1 MKKFFSAMLLAALC
15 AATQVSAASHSGE
28 HRGFYFSQNLA
39 FAYTSIDQTTKYN
52 RSFGSE
58 KEILLFSGPLFYSES
73 RIGISIANF
82 ASIYALLGGG
92 YASGSYSEETKYSV
106 KDPESNSDKDYEK
119 KYFED
124 NASSDTRYVFG
135 IGGEFYPIRDDSNI
149 LYGLF
154 FGPSLGMMF
163 DNITHLEKE
172 DDEKTKTTTLINAFI
187 RLEVGKEWWISRSWC
202 IGVAISYAIG
212 DSESDVGQ
220 YEGQT
225 NVETI
230 SSNTFGLAFRIA
242 H

>member
-15 AATQVSAASHSGE
+15 ASTQISAATYPGE

-106 KDPESNSDKDYEK
+106 KDPESNSDKDYEN

-135 IGGEFYPIRDDSNI
+135 IGGEFT
-149 LYGLF
+149 
-154 FGPSLGMMF
+154 PSG
-163 DNITHLEKE
+163 
-172 DDEKTKTTTLINAFI
+172 TTATFSMDFSSGQAWASWLT
-187 RLEVGKEWWISRSWC
+187 IS
-202 IGVAISYAIG
+202 AISKKKTMKK
-212 DSESDVGQ
+212 Q
-220 YEGQT
+220 HLHP
-225 NVETI
+225 
-230 SSNTFGLAFRIA
+230 SSTPLYD
-242 H
+242 